1 MVKVNHDLLMKF
13 IKQYINDEWLLRMIR
28 KFLTSSIQFVK
39 VFTRFNQ
46 GGRIKYDKYLEMKI
60 NG

>member
-1 MVKVNHDLLMKF
+1 MKF
-13 IKQYINDEWLLRMIR
+13 IKQYINDEWLVRMIR
-28 KFLTSSIQFVK
+28 KFLTSSAQFVK